1 LLFILDIWGLSVVK
15 SGTPII
21 VSGFFIL
28 EVVARNAS
36 DGLGFQANTA
46 AHFYNKLREL
56 IAL

>member
-1 LLFILDIWGLSVVK
+1 MGIKRCKIGNSNYSCW
-15 SGTPII
+15 
-21 VSGFFIL
+21 FFIL